1 MHQAGAE
8 LEEDQ
13 NRHQAGDELSNGN
26 RQQAVDDLKDGEI
39 LHQAGVELEEDQNR
53 HQAGD
58 ELSNGNRHQAGDE
71 LRGGE
76 ILQQPVAKF
85 EDSQNRQQLVD
96 EFKMLFSIPWGH
108 HVEIFTHAQSVEE
121 ARFYISK
128 TLENGWSRNVLANM
142 MEADLYHTQ
151 GTAITNF
158 AEKLPAPESDLAQ
171 QTLKDPYCFD
181 FIALR
186 KRYTERELEDALMEN
201 ITRFLLELGNGF
213 SFIGRQY
220 RLEVGGEEFF
230 IDLLFYHLNL
240 RRYVVV
246 ELKAG
251 EFKPTDAG
259 QLGFYV
265 KAVNEQLKHP
275 GDNDAIGLII
285 CRQKNRLVAEYAL
298 KSSTQLLGISEYRL
312 TKLLPRN
319 FKSSLP
325 SIQDIESQFTAD
337 EAQVGSK
344 GPQVEPHAIVVTDHR
359 TSKPNRTSKPT
370 SNRTS
375 KPTSNRTSKPT
386 SNIQVEAQVG
396 SSSRPQVEA
405 HTIDITSH
413 PTSNRISNFTNNP
426 QLKFQINDV
435 SDHPTS
441 NFVNYPTCNRQVRRL
456 ICSINKELTRAEIMD
471 LIKLKDR
478 VTFLEKYLKP
488 ALLDGLIE
496 LTQPNSPRSPTQKYR
511 LTVKGKA
518 VAKKL
523 KREEGK
529 K

>member
-1 MHQAGAE
+1 
-8 LEEDQ
+8 
-13 NRHQAGDELSNGN
+13 
-26 RQQAVDDLKDGEI
+26 
-39 LHQAGVELEEDQNR
+39 
-53 HQAGD
+53 
-58 ELSNGNRHQAGDE
+58 
-71 LRGGE
+71 
-76 ILQQPVAKF
+76 
-85 EDSQNRQQLVD
+85 
-96 EFKMLFSIPWGH
+96 
-108 HVEIFTHAQSVEE
+108 
-121 ARFYISK
+121 
-128 TLENGWSRNVLANM
+128 
-142 MEADLYHTQ
+142 
-151 GTAITNF
+151 
-158 AEKLPAPESDLAQ
+158 
-171 QTLKDPYCFD
+171 
-181 FIALR
+181 
-186 KRYTERELEDALMEN
+186 
-201 ITRFLLELGNGF
+201 
-213 SFIGRQY
+213 
-220 RLEVGGEEFF
+220 
-230 IDLLFYHLNL
+230 
-240 RRYVVV
+240 
-246 ELKAG
+246 
-251 EFKPTDAG
+251 
-259 QLGFYV
+259 
-265 KAVNEQLKHP
+265 
-275 GDNDAIGLII
+275 
-285 CRQKNRLVAEYAL
+285 
-298 KSSTQLLGISEYRL
+298 
-312 TKLLPRN
+312 
-319 FKSSLP
+319 
-325 SIQDIESQFTAD
+325 
-337 EAQVGSK
+337 
-344 GPQVEPHAIVVTDHR
+344 
-359 TSKPNRTSKPT
+359 T